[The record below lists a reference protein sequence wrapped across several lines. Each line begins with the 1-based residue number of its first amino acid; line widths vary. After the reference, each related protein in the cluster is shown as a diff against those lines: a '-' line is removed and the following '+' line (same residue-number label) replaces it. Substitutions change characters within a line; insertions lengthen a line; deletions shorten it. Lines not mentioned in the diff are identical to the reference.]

1 MYFKDKYEIQD
12 HLLARTSY
20 RLFHKALKACELLK
34 EQKVINLNKIYGN
47 AIGEVKV
54 TETNVETTHFYNV
67 KIAHHE
73 GLPIITYCFEIE
85 TMEVK

>member
-1 MYFKDKYEIQD
+1 MNKVYCVKEGTRVHGLYSSRK
-12 HLLARTSY
+12 
-20 RLFHKALKACELLK
+20 KALKACELLK
-34 EQKVINLNKIYGN
+34 EEKVSNLNRIYGN
-47 AIGEVKV
+47 TIGEVKV
-54 TETNVETTHFYNV
+54 TETKVENTQFYNV